1 VLRCRMERAKHL
13 LTETTLPLH
22 AIGAQVGY
30 ADQSH
35 FTALF
40 RQSVATTPKTYRD
53 ATSRA

>member
-1 VLRCRMERAKHL
+1 L

>member
-1 VLRCRMERAKHL
+1 L

-22 AIGAQVGY
+22 EIGARVGY

-40 RQSVATTPKTYRD
+40 RQYVATTPKAHRD
-53 ATSRA
+53 TTSRA

>member
-1 VLRCRMERAKHL
+1 L

-22 AIGAQVGY
+22 EIGAQVGY

-40 RQSVATTPKTYRD
+40 RQSVATTRMVKIFEL
-53 ATSRA
+53 AFL